1 MSDVPTKRLLDDN
14 DASRDD
20 RTLDFVKAKEVQDHQ
35 NPRQQLSS
43 LLSPPRP
50 SPRCKVSP
58 PSDQVFL
65 QAAAIFH
72 QLHKEKPVAHQLLHY
87 EKKTNTVLL
96 ESGKDTTQKQA
107 YQLAFNTLKYQ
118 DLLEDV
124 ITDSCFATAQHIH
137 GDLLPLAMVMLFD
150 FQDRKFVLH
159 KRPTEDDQE
168 AIQAVRDLE
177 RSLQKCKTK
186 LAAALGRYR
195 VKNSLQSVSCFLSDS
210 VRTKGH
216 QEKCLPIYAWINTL
230 KTSLDEVCDALKEAR
245 LSEVKTM
252 TELTDSAFCRDPLC
266 ADALVLSRH
275 LHTFLQQNTL
285 TNTHL
290 LNIQDRSVC
299 VPVSVLQ
306 PLQFDKG
313 DVLLAGSFSALTMA
327 HAAVVAAARSGRV
340 LVCGADHTPSQ
351 VEEIQQLLTQM
362 GIKNVRVLSEAF
374 YNLNEGDAIVQRLRV
389 IMVLPQCSSS
399 ALNDPVNAMHS
410 EHGDWNL
417 LPDLSRGSI
426 SKSNIYS
433 LTNHQAR
440 LLGHALSFPKVHT
453 VVYCTRSVYPE
464 ENEQLVRR
472 VLEKIH
478 THPKLLPFRVTG
490 PLFPDDDPQPGD
502 ATNSKFFRLQPSQ
515 FTNGCFVARLSRQ
528 TDPTKVESVQDVLAR
543 AVAKGL
549 LGDIVPEPLKTGKKR
564 KTKKKQTVSATS
576 KPSSPSSQEEAERE
590 PVDGR
595 DSEEPSERE
604 EKDEGNLEVNEANVG
619 EDQKIKGEKK
629 KKKKQKMVKKHL
641 KQTKNS
647 PTDAKQSHKKKT
659 KKKEDQPQSKKK
671 QTRMKPRRIPRLT
684 LALISSANPSNHLSP
699 ITALAHKISGNPGMK
714 PSCPSTPLP
723 TASKRQNTPPEEAER
738 TLKDD

>member
-1 MSDVPTKRLLDDN
+1 
-14 DASRDD
+14 
-20 RTLDFVKAKEVQDHQ
+20 
-35 NPRQQLSS
+35 
-43 LLSPPRP
+43 
-50 SPRCKVSP
+50 
-58 PSDQVFL
+58 
-65 QAAAIFH
+65 
-72 QLHKEKPVAHQLLHY
+72 
-87 EKKTNTVLL
+87 
-96 ESGKDTTQKQA
+96 
-107 YQLAFNTLKYQ
+107 
-118 DLLEDV
+118 
-124 ITDSCFATAQHIH
+124 
-137 GDLLPLAMVMLFD
+137 
-150 FQDRKFVLH
+150 
-159 KRPTEDDQE
+159 
-168 AIQAVRDLE
+168 
-177 RSLQKCKTK
+177 
-186 LAAALGRYR
+186 
-195 VKNSLQSVSCFLSDS
+195 
-210 VRTKGH
+210 
-216 QEKCLPIYAWINTL
+216 
-230 KTSLDEVCDALKEAR
+230 
-245 LSEVKTM
+245 
-252 TELTDSAFCRDPLC
+252 
-266 ADALVLSRH
+266 
-275 LHTFLQQNTL
+275 
-285 TNTHL
+285 
-290 LNIQDRSVC
+290 
-299 VPVSVLQ
+299 
-306 PLQFDKG
+306 
-313 DVLLAGSFSALTMA
+313 
-327 HAAVVAAARSGRV
+327 
-340 LVCGADHTPSQ
+340 
-351 VEEIQQLLTQM
+351 
-362 GIKNVRVLSEAF
+362 
-374 YNLNEGDAIVQRLRV
+374 
-389 IMVLPQCSSS
+389 MVLPQCSSS

-440 LLGHALSFPKVHT
+440 LLGHALSCEYRSDIALFYALIKQTLLDMSAFCDKYLYSLSPPLHLLSVPKVHT